1 MRKKNLLTELNEMK
15 MSYLFILP
23 AIGLFLV
30 FIIVPIFF
38 SFFLS
43 FTKYNVFQAPQWIGL
58 GNYKQIL
65 MHDERFWKTMRN
77 TLFYVVGVVPIGVTL
92 ALILAIAVDQK
103 IRAKNFFKTMFFLP
117 TVTSIVA
124 VSVIWKW
131 MLAGEKYGLINN
143 FLMKFGIQPIDW
155 LMSVQWTLPSIM
167 IMDIWRG
174 IGYNMLLFLAG
185 LQTIPKVMYEAADID
200 GAGTWDKF
208 WNVTLP
214 LLRPTMVFVG
224 IMAFIVSF
232 QMFDQVYIMTGGES
246 GIGGVLDC
254 ALTGVPYLYDE
265 GFSKFRMGYAS
276 ALAYIIF
283 GCIMVVTLANMR
295 FLKTKVKY

>member
-1 MRKKNLLTELNEMK
+1 MRRKKLLTELNEMK
-15 MSYLFILP
+15 MSYLFISP

-58 GNYKQIL
+58 ANYKQIL
-65 MHDERFWKTMRN
+65 LHDERFWKAMRN
-77 TLFYVVGVVPIGVTL
+77 TIFYVVGVVPIGVSL
-92 ALILAIAVDQK
+92 ALVLAIAVDQK
-103 IRAKNFFKTMFFLP
+103 IKVKNFFKTMFFLP

-131 MLAGEKYGLINN
+131 MLAGEKYGLMNN

-155 LMSVQWTLPSIM
+155 LMSVKWTLPSIM
-167 IMDIWRG
+167 VMDIWRG
-174 IGYNMLLFLAG
+174 VGYNMVLFLAG
-185 LQTIPKVMYEAADID
+185 LQTIPKVMYEAAEID

-254 ALTGVPYLYDE
+254 ALTSVPYLYDE
-265 GFSKFRMGYAS
+265 GFAKFRMGYAS
-276 ALAYIIF
+276 ALAYIVF
-283 GCIMVVTLANMR
+283 ACIMLVTLANIR
-295 FLKTKVKY
+295 FFKTKVKY